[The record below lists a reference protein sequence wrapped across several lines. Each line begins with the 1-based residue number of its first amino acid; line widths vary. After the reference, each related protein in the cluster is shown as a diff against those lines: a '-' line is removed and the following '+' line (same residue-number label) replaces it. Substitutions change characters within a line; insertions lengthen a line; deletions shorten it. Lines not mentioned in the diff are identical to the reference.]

1 MVYGKGLS
9 FRARVFWAIFLVGL
23 LSVGLSLFYA
33 RMLLEEK
40 QMGSAREDL
49 LRECRMAASLY
60 AAQAGEGWDVHAL
73 LRLLGHVKARVSL
86 VDASGTV
93 RAESSASLDE
103 RELDNH
109 NDRPEI
115 MQARAAG
122 EGYAVRESGSLS
134 EPFAYAAHLLP
145 DGSVLRL
152 AVPLA
157 DLLDDIDSRLS
168 VLSRLAVAALALS
181 ALLAALISGALR
193 RSVDHMVNAVTA
205 IARGN
210 FHRRLRHVPG
220 EEFAP
225 LAEAVNAMAHNI
237 EEQIGYAADQ
247 AAQLESVLTIMGD
260 GVLVLDRQGNVRRVN
275 RALERVFPE
284 VSRSLGQ
291 PLIKCIPVP
300 CLQSAVESLLA
311 SSSSDAQTVMHVPL
325 ELPSGQNFSVRL
337 ARADDVDVRVGVVAV
352 FHDITELMRLERVR
366 RDFVANVSHELRTP
380 LTAIQGYAETLME
393 VEDPRQCRHFAEIIH
408 KHGSYLSAMTKDLL
422 ALARLESVDGS
433 LELAPT
439 PLEEVVMQAQ
449 TICADQCARRHVG
462 LAVDI
467 PAGMVV
473 MAHDESLGM
482 VFRNIFENACRFSPE
497 NGTVRVS
504 ARREGPIVIVRVVDD
519 GPGIAPEHL
528 ERVFERFYRVEAHR
542 GQQSTGLGLAIC
554 KHVVERHGGRI
565 WAESPAQDGSTAIVL
580 TLAAAQEAELVSRDA
595 SDASNS
601 GRAGDADGVEE

>member
-1 MVYGKGLS
+1 MVYGRGLS

-23 LSVGLSLFYA
+23 LSVSLSLFYA
-33 RMLLEEK
+33 RMLLGEK
-40 QMGSAREDL
+40 QMSSAQEEL

-60 AAQAGEGWDVHAL
+60 AAQADDGKDVHAL
-73 LRLLGHVKARVSL
+73 LQLLGHAKARVSL
-86 VDASGTV
+86 VDASGAV

-103 RELDNH
+103 RTLDNH

-115 MQARAAG
+115 IQARAQG
-122 EGYAVRESGSLS
+122 DGYAVRESGSLS

-145 DGSVLRL
+145 DGFVLRL
-152 AVPLA
+152 AVPLG
-157 DLLDDIDSRLS
+157 DLLDDIDSQLS
-168 VLSRLAVAALALS
+168 VLSRLAVAALLLS
-181 ALLAALISGALR
+181 AVLAVLISGALR

-210 FHRRLRHVPG
+210 FHRRLRNVPG
-220 EEFAP
+220 KEFAP

-275 RALERVFPE
+275 RALGRVFPE
-284 VSRSLGQ
+284 VSRALGQ

-300 CLQSAVESLLA
+300 CLQNAVETLLS
-311 SSSSDAQTVMHVPL
+311 SSSSDTQAVMHLPL

-393 VEDPRQCRHFAEIIH
+393 VEDASQCRHFAEIIH
-408 KHGSYLSAMTKDLL
+408 KHGSYLSAMMKDLL
-422 ALARLESVDGS
+422 ALARLESEDGV
-433 LELAPT
+433 LQLAPT
-439 PLEEVVMQAQ
+439 PVEEIVTQAQ
-449 TICADQCARRHVG
+449 TICAEVCSRRKVS

-467 PAGMVV
+467 PAGLEVL
-473 MAHDESLGM
+473 AHDESLGM

-504 ARREGPIVIVRVVDD
+504 VRQEGAIVIFRVVDD

-528 ERVFERFYRVEAHR
+528 ERIFERFYRVEAHR

-565 WAESPAQDGSTAIVL
+565 WAESPAQDGSTAIVF
-580 TLAAAQEAELVSRDA
+580 TLAAAHGGDEDSSAPVAE
-595 SDASNS
+595 NP
-601 GRAGDADGVEE
+601 GRAGDADGVDA

>member
-1 MVYGKGLS
+1 MAYGRGLS

-23 LSVGLSLFYA
+23 LSVSLSLFYA
-33 RMLLEEK
+33 RALLKEK
-40 QMGSAREDL
+40 QLDSARAAL

-60 AAQAGEGWDVHAL
+60 AAHGADGKDAHAL
-73 LRLLGHVKARVSL
+73 LRLLGHETARVSL
-86 VDASGTV
+86 VDASGVV
-93 RAESSASLDE
+93 REESSASLSE

-115 MQARAAG
+115 IQARARG

-134 EPFAYAAHLLP
+134 EPFAYAARLLP

-157 DLLDDIDSRLS
+157 DMLADIDGRLS
-168 VLSRLAVAALALS
+168 VLSRLSAAALLLS
-181 ALLAALISGALR
+181 ALLAVLISGALR
-193 RSVDHMVNAVTA
+193 RSVEHMVNAVTA

-220 EEFAP
+220 REFAP
-225 LAEAVNAMAHNI
+225 LAEAVNGMARNI

-275 RALERVFPE
+275 RALERVFPG
-284 VSRSLGQ
+284 VGRALGQ
-291 PLIKCIPVP
+291 PLIKCIPAP
-300 CLQSAVESLLA
+300 CLQNAVERLLA
-311 SSSSDAQTVMHVPL
+311 AGASGSQAVVHVPL
-325 ELPSGQNFSVRL
+325 ELASGQNFSVRL
-337 ARADDVDVRVGVVAV
+337 ARADDVDARVGVVAV

-393 VEDPRQCRHFAEIIH
+393 VEDVARCRHFAEIIH
-408 KHGSYLSAMTKDLL
+408 KHGAYLSAMTTDLL
-422 ALARLESVDGS
+422 ALARLEGEDGN
-433 LELAPT
+433 LRLAPIGT
-439 PLEEVVMQAQ
+439 EEIIAQAQ
-449 TICADQCARRHVG
+449 GICAELCSRRNVT
-462 LAVDI
+462 LEMDI
-467 PAGMVV
+467 PPHLEVR
-473 MAHDESLGM
+473 AHAESLGM

-497 NGTVRVS
+497 NGKVRVG
-504 ARREGPIVIVRVVDD
+504 ARREGEIVIFRVVDD

-528 ERVFERFYRVEAHR
+528 ERIFERFYRVEAHR
-542 GQQSTGLGLAIC
+542 GQQGTGLGLAIC

-565 WAESPAQDGSTAIVL
+565 WAESPAQDGSTAIVF
-580 TLAAAQEAELVSRDA
+580 TLAAARGDATSSAEAPA
-595 SDASNS
+595 ANPS

>member
-33 RMLLEEK
+33 RTLLSEK
-40 QMGSAREDL
+40 QMGSAQEDL

-60 AAQAGEGWDVHAL
+60 AAQAADGKDVHAL
-73 LRLLGHVKARVSL
+73 LRLLGHAKARVSL

-115 MQARAAG
+115 MQARARG
-122 EGYAVRESGSLS
+122 DGYAVRESGSLN

-152 AVPLA
+152 AVPLS
-157 DLLDDIDSRLS
+157 DLLDDIDSQLS
-168 VLSRLAVAALALS
+168 VLSRLAVAALLLS
-181 ALLAALISGALR
+181 AVLAILISGALR

-210 FHRRLRHVPG
+210 FHRRLRTVPG
-220 EEFAP
+220 REFAP
-225 LAEAVNAMAHNI
+225 LAGAVNAMAHNI

-275 RALERVFPE
+275 RALERVFPDT
-284 VSRSLGQ
+284 SRALGQ

-300 CLQSAVESLLA
+300 SLQNAVESLLA
-311 SSSSDAQTVMHVPL
+311 SPSSAAQAVVHLPL

-337 ARADDVDVRVGVVAV
+337 ARADDVDARVGVVAV

-393 VEDPRQCRHFAEIIH
+393 VEDAAQCRHFAEIIY

-422 ALARLESVDGS
+422 ALARLESEDGM
-433 LELAPT
+433 LRLAPVRV
-439 PLEEVVMQAQ
+439 EEIVTQAQ
-449 TICADQCARRHVG
+449 TICAELCARRAVS

-467 PAGMVV
+467 PPALEV
-473 MAHDESLGM
+473 MAHDESLAL

-497 NGTVRVS
+497 NGTVRVQ
-504 ARREGPIVIVRVVDD
+504 ARQEGPIVIFRVTDD

-528 ERVFERFYRVEAHR
+528 ERIFERFYRVEAHR

-565 WAESPAQDGSTAIVL
+565 WAESPAQDGSTAIVF
-580 TLAAAQEAELVSRDA
+580 TLAAVRDGDGASPDAAAE
-595 SDASNS
+595 NS
-601 GRAGDADGVEE
+601 GRAGDAPGVEA